1 MIFFYPSLNDIFYSN
16 SFLYI
21 CISSYFRA
29 VSTINFAL
37 LRVSQ
42 RTTLRATAM
51 LYHCLLF
58 ANYSKRKLMKRI

>member
-1 MIFFYPSLNDIFYSN
+1 MIFFTLLLMIYFIVIL
-16 SFLYI
+16 SFTYALAVILELY
-21 CISSYFRA
+21 
-29 VSTINFAL
+29 TINFAL

-42 RTTLRATAM
+42 RTTVRAPAV